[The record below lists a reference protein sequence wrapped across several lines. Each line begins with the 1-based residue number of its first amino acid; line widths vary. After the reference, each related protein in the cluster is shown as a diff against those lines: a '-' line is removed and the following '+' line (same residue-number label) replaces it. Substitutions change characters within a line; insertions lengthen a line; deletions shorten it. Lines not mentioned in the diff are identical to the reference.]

1 MVHPY
6 FLSEL
11 KAQFISVGPITI
23 ILTISVIVA
32 RRRLIDDFWQTILGM
47 ICAVIGLT
55 FFLFGLKGSVMP
67 LAEKVG
73 THVNEKYPLPVV
85 LFISFVLG
93 VLVTLAEPAVSSLR
107 PLGREV
113 DRIRA
118 PYLYYMMNDG
128 VEWLLVSIGIGVGIA
143 AIIGT
148 ARFVYRWPFKPIAI
162 ISTLMCL
169 SISGLVSLLIE
180 DLRPMLALAWD
191 AGAVT
196 TGPVTVPI
204 LLALGKGAVNCSSK
218 RETDANVSS
227 RSPMQGFGL
236 VTLASLYPII
246 CVHIYGL
253 IVYMTVSKES
263 ILSSEPDKDD
273 SVIDRPPVREIITA
287 IRSITPLVLV
297 LVIIMKLLLRMDLP
311 SVSMQDIVQQN
322 ISQAPV
328 DTLSIVADVDTTSIV
343 ADAIQ
348 QESSFDSSFGSD
360 GNRYTNVDMEDP
372 QAVIEIDSCDDAQLS
387 ESKDTQV
394 VLGGEESPLGEDK
407 QVEGT
412 NNAPDTNEHKNGTH
426 DSLLPGTEH
435 IIKCFDFEQEEEEE
449 ANWKTQTSRTVKTE
463 KWNLSYRSE
472 FSISPRVIAS
482 KASKLKES
490 YWARECIFY
499 ESLLASQIGL
509 ILFNI
514 GLHYGFTS
522 LGDQVGSLLP
532 AFYSSVEGDSDSPLL
547 PEGLGIFVSNAFIF
561 FLGILATR
569 AEPGLKV
576 LAEQVKSLTNCVMK
590 RKKTVYSVALGV
602 GIGMVA
608 GTSRLQFDFDIYPYL
623 GVMYAVALIVT
634 IFSRE
639 IVAKVAWDS
648 AGVTTGP
655 VTVPFVLSI
664 GLSYAR
670 SRLLPSGFGILA
682 CASVGP
688 IISVLLAFFQ
698 WCHPSTTSNNS

>member
-11 KAQFISVGPITI
+11 KAQFVSVGPITI
-23 ILTISVIVA
+23 ILTLSVIVA

-73 THVNEKYPLPVV
+73 THVNEKYALPVV

-148 ARFVYRWPFKPIAI
+148 TRFVYRWPFKPIAI
-162 ISTLMCL
+162 ISTVMCL
-169 SISGLVSLLIE
+169 SVSGLVSLLIE

-204 LLALGKGAVNCSSK
+204 LLALGKGAVNCSS
-218 RETDANVSS
+218 RRQTNSNTLS
-227 RSPMQGFGL
+227 RPPMQGFGL

-263 ILSSEPDKDD
+263 ILALEPDKSD
-273 SVIDRPPVREIITA
+273 SVVDRPPVREIITA

-297 LVIIMKLLLRMDLP
+297 LIIIMKLFLRMDLP

-328 DTLSIVADVDTTSIV
+328 DATSVVDN
-343 ADAIQ
+343 AIQ
-348 QESSFDSSFGSD
+348 QESSFDSSSGSD
-360 GNRYTNVDMEDP
+360 SDFPPRPDNRYANVDIIDP
-372 QAVIEIDSCDDAQLS
+372 QAVYETDIRDEETL
-387 ESKDTQV
+387 V
-394 VLGGEESPLGEDK
+394 VQENGEFPLGEDK
-407 QVEGT
+407 KL
-412 NNAPDTNEHKNGTH
+412 NDTTSEHKFSTH
-426 DSLLPGTEH
+426 DSLLPGTED
-435 IIKCFDFEQEEEEE
+435 IIKCFDLEQQEQEEEDE
-449 ANWKTQTSRTVKTE
+449 NWKTNTFRTAKTE
-463 KWNLSYRSE
+463 KMNLSYRSE
-472 FSISPRVIAS
+472 FSISPKVLAS
-482 KASKLKES
+482 KASKLKQS

-532 AFYSSVEGDSDSPLL
+532 AFYSSVEGDSDSPLM
-547 PEGLGIFVSNAFIF
+547 PKGLGIFVSNIFIF
-561 FLGILATR
+561 CLGILATR

-576 LAEQVKSLTNCVMK
+576 LAEQVKALTNSVMK
-590 RKKTVYSVALGV
+590 RTKTVYSVALGV

-608 GTSRLQFDFDIYPYL
+608 GASRLQFDLDIYPYL

-670 SRLLPSGFGILA
+670 SRLLPSGFGILS

-688 IISVLLAFFQ
+688 IISVLLAFFK
-698 WCHPSTTSNNS
+698 WSCPTTTSNNL

>member
-23 ILTISVIVA
+23 ILTLSVIVA

-47 ICAVIGLT
+47 VCAVIGLT

-148 ARFVYRWPFKPIAI
+148 ARFVYRWPFKPIAL
-162 ISTLMCL
+162 ISTVICL
-169 SISGLVSLLIE
+169 SVSGLVNLLIE

-218 RETDANVSS
+218 RQTDSNVSS
-227 RSPMQGFGL
+227 RPPMQGFGL

-253 IVYMTVSKES
+253 IVYMSVSKES
-263 ILSSEPDKDD
+263 ILSSEPDKGD
-273 SVIDRPPVREIITA
+273 SVMDRPPVREIITA

-297 LVIIMKLLLRMDLP
+297 LIIIMKLFLRMDLP

-328 DTLSIVADVDTTSIV
+328 DATSIV
-343 ADAIQ
+343 DDAIQ
-348 QESSFDSSFGSD
+348 QESSFDSSFGAD
-360 GNRYTNVDMEDP
+360 GNRYTNVDTEDP
-372 QAVIEIDSCDDAQLS
+372 QAVDEKGSCDDAQLS
-387 ESKDTQV
+387 DSKDTLV
-394 VLGGEESPLGEDK
+394 VQGGEEFPLGEDK
-407 QVEGT
+407 QVEDT
-412 NNAPDTNEHKNGTH
+412 NNSPDTSEHKISTH
-426 DSLLPGTEH
+426 HSLLPGTEH
-435 IIKCFDFEQEEEEE
+435 SIKCFDLEQQEDQDES
-449 ANWKTQTSRTVKTE
+449 WKMHTSRTVKTDQ
-463 KWNLSYRSE
+463 WNLSYRSE

-547 PEGLGIFVSNAFIF
+547 PKGLGIFVSNIFIF

-576 LAEQVKSLTNCVMK
+576 LAEQVKSLTNNVMK
-590 RKKTVYSVALGV
+590 RTKTVYSVALGV

-698 WCHPSTTSNNS
+698 WRRPSTTSNNL

>member
-1 MVHPY
+1 MIPY

-23 ILTISVIVA
+23 ILTLSVIA
-32 RRRLIDDFWQTILGM
+32 SRQRIIDDFWETVFGM

-55 FFLFGLKGSVMP
+55 FFLFGLKGSIMP

-73 THVNEKYPLPVV
+73 TLVNEKFSLPVV
-85 LFISFVLG
+85 LFISFILG

-113 DRIRA
+113 DRFRA

-143 AIIGT
+143 AIVGT
-148 ARFVYRWPFKPIAI
+148 ARFVYRWPFKPLAI
-162 ISTLMCL
+162 GSTLLCL
-169 SISGLVSLLIE
+169 IVSGLVYLLVK
-180 DLRPMLALAWD
+180 DLRPIIALAWD

-204 LLALGKGAVNCSSK
+204 LLALGKGAVLCH
-218 RETDANVSS
+218 SS
-227 RSPMQGFGL
+227 RQTSTGGPPMQGFGL
-236 VTLASLYPII
+236 VTLASIYPII

-253 IVYMTVSKES
+253 IVYSTVSKES
-263 ILSSEPDKDD
+263 ILSSVSEVGDT
-273 SVIDRPPVREIITA
+273 VVDRPPVREVVTA
-287 IRSITPLVLV
+287 IRSISPLVLV
-297 LVIIMKLLLRMDLP
+297 LIIIMKVFLRADLP
-311 SVSMQDIVQQN
+311 SVTMRDINAQN
-322 ISQAPV
+322 ISNAPV
-328 DTLSIVADVDTTSIV
+328 LDPNNSTDDSQGTEPADGDCSP
-343 ADAIQ
+343 
-348 QESSFDSSFGSD
+348 GSD
-360 GNRYTNVDMEDP
+360 KRYLRVEQKTFDIDLEDSQSTHGVENLEQDYNALLSRAENV
-372 QAVIEIDSCDDAQLS
+372 
-387 ESKDTQV
+387 
-394 VLGGEESPLGEDK
+394 
-407 QVEGT
+407 
-412 NNAPDTNEHKNGTH
+412 
-426 DSLLPGTEH
+426 
-435 IIKCFDFEQEEEEE
+435 KCFELERMQE
-449 ANWKTQTSRTVKTE
+449 TSALKKEDETAESQNVNNIVLVTAGMNHDPHPNTPRE
-463 KWNLSYRSE
+463 KMSFYMSAFKSY
-472 FSISPRVIAS
+472 
-482 KASKLKES
+482 L
-490 YWARECIFY
+490 ARECIFY
-499 ESLLASQIGL
+499 ESLLASQVGL

-532 AFYSSVEGDSDSPLL
+532 AFYSKVENDPDSPLL
-547 PEGLGIFVSNAFIF
+547 SKGVGIMVANVFIF
-561 FLGILATR
+561 LLGILATR

-576 LAEQVKSLTNCVMK
+576 LAEQVKTLTHGVMK
-590 RKKTVYSVALGV
+590 KTKTIYAVALGV

-608 GTSRLQFDFDIYPYL
+608 GTSRLQLDVSIFPYL
-623 GVMYAVALIVT
+623 AVMYIVALIMT
-634 IFSRE
+634 IFSPE

-688 IISVLLAFFQ
+688 IISVLFAFFP
-698 WCHPSTTSNNS
+698 WCRPKTAGTKESNPPDMNNDSNC

>member
-1 MVHPY
+1 MIPY

-23 ILTISVIVA
+23 ILTLSVIA
-32 RRRLIDDFWQTILGM
+32 SRQRIIDDFWETIFGM
-47 ICAVIGLT
+47 ICAVVGLT
-55 FFLFGLKGSVMP
+55 FFLFGLKGSIMP
-67 LAEKVG
+67 LAEQVG
-73 THVNEKYPLPVV
+73 ASVNEKFSLPVV

-143 AIIGT
+143 AVIGT
-148 ARFVYRWPFKPIAI
+148 ARFVFMWPFKPLAI
-162 ISTLMCL
+162 GSTGLCL
-169 SISGLVSLLIE
+169 LLSGLVYFLVE
-180 DLRPMLALAWD
+180 DLRPIMALAWD

-204 LLALGKGAVNCSSK
+204 LLALGKGAVLFHSSQQQTTSD
-218 RETDANVSS
+218 ENSSS
-227 RSPMQGFGL
+227 RPPMQGFGL
-236 VTLASLYPII
+236 VTLASIYPII

-253 IVYMTVSKES
+253 IVYSTVDREG
-263 ILSSEPDKDD
+263 ILSSVSKVGD
-273 SVIDRPPVREIITA
+273 SPVDRPPVREIVTA
-287 IRSITPLVLV
+287 IRSISPLVLV
-297 LVIIMKLLLRMDLP
+297 LIIIMKVLLREDLP
-311 SVSMQDIVQQN
+311 SVSMRDICIQN

-328 DTLSIVADVDTTSIV
+328 LDATSDDEMDYCKDEEPTCTGGYSSPGSNGRYLRRDQKTFDADLEDLQSTHGVEKVDQHYDALLSKV
-343 ADAIQ
+343 Q
-348 QESSFDSSFGSD
+348 
-360 GNRYTNVDMEDP
+360 N
-372 QAVIEIDSCDDAQLS
+372 
-387 ESKDTQV
+387 
-394 VLGGEESPLGEDK
+394 
-407 QVEGT
+407 
-412 NNAPDTNEHKNGTH
+412 
-426 DSLLPGTEH
+426 
-435 IIKCFDFEQEEEEE
+435 IKCFEIE
-449 ANWKTQTSRTVKTE
+449 KTQDVSVEKQENEILSQEAGTPLSSSDASDHSKFSREDKVHKCMAAF
-463 KWNLSYRSE
+463 KSYC
-472 FSISPRVIAS
+472 
-482 KASKLKES
+482 
-490 YWARECIFY
+490 ARECIFY
-499 ESLLASQIGL
+499 ESLLASQVGL

-532 AFYSSVEGDSDSPLL
+532 AFYSKVENDPDSPIL
-547 PEGLGIFVSNAFIF
+547 PNGVGIMVANVFIF
-561 FLGILATR
+561 LLGILATR

-576 LAEQVKSLTNCVMK
+576 LAEQVKALTEGVMK
-590 RKKTVYSVALGV
+590 KTKTVYAVALGV

-608 GTSRLQFDFDIYPYL
+608 GTSRLQLDVSIFPYL
-623 GVMYAVALIVT
+623 AVMYTVALFMT
-634 IFSRE
+634 IFSPE

-688 IISVLLAFFQ
+688 IISVLFAFFP
-698 WCHPSTTSNNS
+698 WCRPKTAGTDESNSHSNNDANC